1 MESRLKKSLNAN
13 GRQDRSNGE
22 SSHQA
27 PEEKF
32 ISTQERKKM
41 WSEEWTQSALPK
53 LPEVDGWHLCWLSTT
68 NSYDSIDKRIRLGYV
83 PVKSEEL
90 PGDYSDY
97 RVKSGEHV
105 GYVSCNEMLLFKIPM
120 DVFTEVMTHMHHDL
134 PREEAEKVKIQMENV
149 QGARDS
155 NGRPLISVKVREWAL
170 LNGNQTER
178 PYFRAKFRRKL
189 CLAH

>member
-22 SSHQA
+22 ASHSA
-27 PEEKF
+27 PEDNF

-53 LPEVDGWHLCWLSTT
+53 LPDMQGWHLCWLSTT

-90 PGDYSDY
+90 PGFEDYK
-97 RVKSGEHV
+97 VKSGEHV
-105 GYVSCNEMLLFKIPM
+105 GYISCNEMLLFKLPM
-120 DVFTEVMTHMHHDL
+120 DVFQEVMTHMHHDK
-134 PREEAEKVKIQMENV
+134 PREEAEKIKIQLESL
-149 QGARDS
+149 QGRDS
-155 NGRPLISVKVREWAL
+155 NGKSL
-170 LNGNQTER
+170 LGVEGDGMGSIEQQPNRSPVFSG
-178 PYFRAKFRRKL
+178 
-189 CLAH
+189 

>member
-1 MESRLKKSLNAN
+1 MESRLKKSLNAG
-13 GRQDRSNGE
+13 GRQDRENGE
-22 SSHQA
+22 ASHSA

-32 ISTQERKKM
+32 ASTQERKKM

-53 LPEVDGWHLCWLSTT
+53 LPNMDGWHLCWLSTT

-90 PGDYSDY
+90 PGYEDY

-105 GYVSCNEMLLFKIPM
+105 GYISCNEMLLFKIPM
-120 DVFTEVMTHMHHDL
+120 EIFQEVMVHMHHDK
-134 PREEAEKVKIQMENV
+134 PREEAEKIVVQMENL

-155 NGRPLISVKVREWAL
+155 NGRRLVNVEGEGIGSIDKQPNKIPVFA
-170 LNGNQTER
+170 G
-178 PYFRAKFRRKL
+178 
-189 CLAH
+189 